1 LNRDLILFG
10 IVALIVGL
18 GTGYLIFVHPEGLNR
33 EWPIWMASLAPA
45 SFLLGGLHMVTA
57 GLGYPRLSTAML
69 QLIAVCLWVI
79 VNWAAFF
86 TTSIHCLET
95 VSFLG
100 ITIFNRCPT
109 EMECR
114 DSLRMI
120 IACVDALIALPFVAF
135 AWRNLLKLQKK

>member
-10 IVALIVGL
+10 IVALVVGL
-18 GTGYLIFVHPEGLNR
+18 GTGYLIFAHPEGLNR

-45 SFLLGGLHMVTA
+45 SFTLAGLHMVA
-57 GLGYPRLSTAML
+57 GGLGYPRFSVAML

-79 VNWAAFF
+79 VNWAAFL

-100 ITIFNRCPT
+100 IAIFNRCPT
-109 EMECR
+109 EIECR

-120 IACVDALIALPFVAF
+120 IVCIDAMIALPFVVF
-135 AWRNLLKLQKK
+135 ARRKTLKLQKK